1 MTAETDQ
8 ILAIYKLYPR
18 RVGRIAALSEI
29 NKAVAF
35 LVKTEGM
42 DALDARRTLYK
53 AVLAYA
59 RSPEGQNPDK
69 TKVPHPRTW
78 FHQGR
83 YLDDPKEWQHG
94 GFTNGSIPA
103 SKADR
108 NLGILAKIIN
118 EGKHSGS
125 DGEDGELQT
134 SQRGRNNAQKLL
146 LGH

>member
-1 MTAETDQ
+1 MSDKSEQ
-8 ILAIYKLYPR
+8 IFIYKAYPR
-18 RVGRIAALSEI
+18 QVGRIAALAEI
-29 NKAVAF
+29 VKAEAR
-35 LVKTEGM
+35 LVKEEG
-42 DALDARRTLYK
+42 LSPLEARRTLYK
-53 AVLAYA
+53 ATLLYA
-59 RSPEGQNPDK
+59 RSPEGRNPDK

-94 GFTNGSIPA
+94 VFTNGSIPA

-108 NLGILAKIIN
+108 NLGVLAKIIN
-118 EGKHSGS
+118 EGKHSRS